1 MPPPGGTSYS
11 APGFG
16 AHHPISGRTRGLAWA
31 IMGTSG
37 LVPQS
42 ISEGSIR
49 EHITIMTRTA
59 SFTQYLDL
67 QEAVRYLNSLG
78 FTAATVETVKYHAYY
93 TGKLSRPKILGRKA
107 YWGRGSLDALVEA
120 L

>member
-1 MPPPGGTSYS
+1 MPPPAETSYT

-16 AHHPISGRTRGLAWA
+16 AHHPISGGTRGLEWA
-31 IMGTSG
+31 IMGASG
-37 LVPQS
+37 QAPQS
-42 ISEGSIR
+42 ISETNAR
-49 EHITIMTRTA
+49 ERTTAMTRTA
-59 SFTQYLDL
+59 SFAQYLDL

-93 TGKLSRPKILGRKA
+93 TGKLPRPKIVGRKA
-107 YWGRGSLDALVEA
+107 HWSRESLDALVEA

>member
-1 MPPPGGTSYS
+1 MG
-11 APGFG
+11 
-16 AHHPISGRTRGLAWA
+16 ISGR
-31 IMGTSG
+31 
-37 LVPQS
+37 VPQP
-42 ISEGSIR
+42 ISEGFIR

-93 TGKLSRPKILGRKA
+93 TGKLSRPKIVGRKA
-107 YWGRGSLDALVEA
+107 YWGRESLDALVEA